1 RDHRGLRCR
10 CGGRDMGIGPVGQDG
25 GQRGLEARIGRH
37 GADAGG
43 RFVATGAPVDVDVPV
58 LAGAGSAEA
67 VLRDAEGAELARLP
81 AVPGAPLSVP
91 ASLTGEHAGK
101 TLTLSIA
108 YETAAEV
115 EGEPVIVERPAVVL
129 SEIVAVAG
137 STEGAVL
144 RRADGLELPPERI
157 AGARPRRR
165 LIRAGTAQ
173 LPPVAKTPSPAP
185 AHRTDDDLRIF
196 QDIIRRQAGSAP
208 HAGAGGPTE
217 ERTAGEAHPRRG
229 ACRP

>member
-1 RDHRGLRCR
+1 METTPLPAILDTPGATTSSGESTLTSDYEDFLTLLTTQLENQDPLQPIESTEFVAQLATFSSVEQLVQSNEHLA
-10 CGGRDMGIGPVGQDG
+10 GIAASLAADDATALAGW
-25 GQRGLEARIGRH
+25 IGRH

-43 RFVATGAPVDVDVPV
+43 RFVATGAPVDVDVPA

-157 AGARPRRR
+157 AV
-165 LIRAGTAQ
+165 L
-173 LPPVAKTPSPAP
+173 AP
-185 AHRTDDDLRIF
+185 AD
-196 QDIIRRQAGSAP
+196 G
-208 HAGAGGPTE
+208 
-217 ERTAGEAHPRRG
+217 
-229 ACRP
+229 